1 MRSGSVV
8 NTAPARPNC
17 VSFAMSSVVEVA
29 RADDREHRPED
40 LLLRDARAWADVVED
55 RRLDVITAFTRTTAE
70 HERALRAADVDVL
83 DDLAEGRLVDQRT
96 EVRAA
101 LGWITA
107 LQPARTLDDAGDE
120 LVVDGVDDDRARA
133 RRAFLALVAEGARH
147 DRFGCAFEV

>member
-17 VSFAMSSVVEVA
+17 VSIAMSSVVEVA

-55 RRLDVITAFTRTTAE
+55 RRLDVIAAFARTTPE
-70 HERALRAADVDVL
+70 HERALRSADVDVL
-83 DDLAEGRLVDQRT
+83 DDLAEGRLVDQRA
-96 EVRAA
+96 EVGVA
-101 LGWITA
+101 LGWVA
-107 LQPARTLDDAGDE
+107 EPQPTRTLDDAREE

-133 RRAFLALVAEGARH
+133 RRALLTLVAEGARH
-147 DRFGCAFEV
+147 DRLGCTF